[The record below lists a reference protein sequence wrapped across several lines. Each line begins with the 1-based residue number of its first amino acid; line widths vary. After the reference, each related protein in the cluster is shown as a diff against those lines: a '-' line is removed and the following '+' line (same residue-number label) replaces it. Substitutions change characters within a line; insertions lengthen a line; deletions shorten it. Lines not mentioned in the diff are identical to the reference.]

1 MNFSAFLLILTMIS
15 IARKAKLKRDLDELQ
30 KIFETK
36 KRKLNAI
43 YQSSHSYS
51 KASTQKE
58 YHPFNSSCRK
68 KALNYYKRLQL
79 FSESA
84 LKG

>member
-1 MNFSAFLLILTMIS
+1 MIS

-43 YQSSHSYS
+43 YQSSHSCS
-51 KASTQKE
+51 KNSTEKE
-58 YHPFNSSCRK
+58 YLPFNSMCRK
-68 KALNYYKRLQL
+68 KALNYYKHLHL
-79 FSESA
+79 FSESE

>member
-1 MNFSAFLLILTMIS
+1 MIS
-15 IARKAKLKRDLDELQ
+15 IARKAKLKRDLDDLQ

-36 KRKLNAI
+36 KRKLKAI
-43 YQSSHSYS
+43 YQSSHSCS
-51 KASTQKE
+51 KNSTQKE
-58 YHPFNSSCRK
+58 YHPFNSLYRK